1 MMFISSATFIY
12 PPKILCLCNVEGWST
27 TLFHPLILPSTVLL
41 CVMFVLLVIIISD
54 IRMSH
59 GTSGSTVI
67 TSTKTEAHNLNATHT
82 SAVTREGPSPAH
94 IHATT
99 LENRHK

>member
-1 MMFISSATFIY
+1 
-12 PPKILCLCNVEGWST
+12 
-27 TLFHPLILPSTVLL
+27 
-41 CVMFVLLVIIISD
+41 
-54 IRMSH
+54 MSH